1 MNAARAHARWRSLPF
16 ASLTQIVGH
25 GAPLILAPHQDDES
39 LGCGGLIAA
48 CAARGTPP
56 VVAFLTDGALSHP
69 GSRSHPPA
77 SLSRLRARE
86 ARVALHRLGV
96 GRAVF
101 LNAPDGAAPMAGD
114 VFNALRAT
122 LVRLARGCTAVVTAW
137 RGDPHC
143 DHVAAARLAADV
155 ADRAGL
161 RLLSYPVWGWELPD
175 QATVPASSGRR
186 LLVTARLGAKRRA
199 IAAHASQHGRVIQD
213 DPTGFRLPA
222 SLLAALTGP
231 YEVYLR

>member
-1 MNAARAHARWRSLPF
+1 MNAARAHARWRCLPF
-16 ASLTQIVGH
+16 ASLTQIVGP

-48 CAARGTPP
+48 CAARGTLP

-86 ARVALHRLGV
+86 ARIALQRLGV
-96 GRAVF
+96 RRAVF
-101 LNAPDGAAPMAGD
+101 LNAPDGAAPMAGEAFD
-114 VFNALRAT
+114 ALRAT
-122 LVRLARGCTAVVTAW
+122 LVRLARGCTAVVAAW

-143 DHVAAARLAADV
+143 DHVAGARLAADV
-155 ADRAGL
+155 AARAGL
-161 RLLSYPVWGWELPD
+161 ALLSYPVWGWALPD
-175 QATVPASSGRR
+175 HATVPDSTGRR
-186 LLVTARLGAKRRA
+186 LRVTARLGAKRRA
-199 IAAHASQHGRVIQD
+199 IAAHASQHGRVIHD